1 MKRLFVL
8 VFAALFLA
16 GCRTPALRTALSGPD
31 RIDPHGG
38 LYFDATP
45 ADLETAGIRAGDLVR
60 IRLGT
65 NAGTEAAVVPTFRC
79 VSVGSPALVSNPESG
94 RPLQLTIAYGCA
106 ALDYGLAE
114 RDPETRAWVP
124 AKDIGFP
131 LETEIVRTRAGGAR
145 AHLALASLRR
155 TNARQDYPTLT
166 DAEFANARA
175 MDVPGIASGAIL
187 RSSSPADPSLGR
199 NAAADAAAR
208 AAHARAVFDMA
219 DTDAAFRA
227 FPDVSSTYVA
237 SLPAFRRP
245 LGVDPAADEFAR
257 DLADGFRFLLA
268 YDTPWLLHCKEGQ
281 DRTGFACAL
290 LEILAG
296 APMES
301 VENDYLESFRLYYGV
316 GPGHEAREPLRTNL
330 HTILARAFRGEA
342 PSPAAARAYL
352 LRGGLT
358 AAEVD
363 ALAAKLRQ
371 PPLRKPTP

>member
-1 MKRLFVL
+1 MKRLFAIAL
-8 VFAALFLA
+8 AALLLA
-16 GCRTPALRTALSGPD
+16 GCRTPTLRTALAGAD

-38 LYFDATP
+38 LYFDASP
-45 ADLETAGIRAGDLVR
+45 ADLAAAGIRAGDRVR
-60 IRLGT
+60 VRLGT
-65 NAGTEAAVVPTFRC
+65 NAVAEAAVVPTFRC
-79 VSVGSPALVSNPESG
+79 VAVGAPALIANPESG

-106 ALDYGLAE
+106 ALEYGLAT
-114 RDPETRAWVP
+114 RDPATRAWNP
-124 AKDIGFP
+124 ANGIRFP
-131 LETEIVRTRAGGAR
+131 LETEIVRTCTGGAR
-145 AHLALASLRR
+145 ANLSLAALRR
-155 TNARQDYPTLT
+155 TNARKDYPALT

-175 MDVPGIASGAIL
+175 MDLPGIAPGAIV

-208 AAHARAVFDMA
+208 AAGVRAVFDMA

-227 FPDVSSTYVA
+227 FPGASETYAA

-245 LGVDPAADEFAR
+245 LGVDPAADDFAR

-290 LEILAG
+290 LGLLAG
-296 APMES
+296 AP
-301 VENDYLESFRLYYGV
+301 VEVVETDYLESFRLYYGV
-316 GPGHEAREPLRTNL
+316 GPGHEAREPLRANL
-330 HTILARAFRGEA
+330 RTVLARAFRGEA

-358 AAEVD
+358 AEETET
-363 ALAAKLRQ
+363 LAAKLRQ
-371 PPLRKPTP
+371 APLRNPAP